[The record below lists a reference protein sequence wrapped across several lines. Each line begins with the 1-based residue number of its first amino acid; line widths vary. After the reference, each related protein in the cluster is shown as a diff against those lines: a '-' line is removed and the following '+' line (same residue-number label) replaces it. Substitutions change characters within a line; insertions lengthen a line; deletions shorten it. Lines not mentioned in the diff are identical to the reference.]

1 MKKICCIL
9 LLFTIGSNAIFAQNN
24 FLNNGKISGNLQLD
38 AQYYIPDSTI
48 GAENLEN
55 KIRANIFANI
65 NYINGGFS
73 AGFRYENFEYP
84 LIDFEKINYVGSGLP
99 YYYAAYNHQYFE
111 VVVGSFYEQFGSGLI
126 YRSYENR
133 NLGYDN
139 ATQGVKVKAKPY
151 QGITLTGVYGRQR
164 NLFINEGLVRGFDM
178 NISFN
183 EIFKKIDESN
193 FRSSIG
199 GSFISKFERDNDP
212 DYKLPQNVGAFAG
225 RASFGYAGFNLQGEY
240 AWKCNDPSA
249 VNNMIYKNGEALLLT
264 TSYSTK
270 GLGIFLTGLRT
281 DNFDFRTV
289 RNAVVNNNIINYIPT
304 LSKEHTYNLLAN
316 YSYSSQPTGQIG
328 FQAEINYKIPKKT
341 KIGGR
346 YGTDIMVNYSRIH
359 DIKKKYVSD
368 AFMDDGNMDLSGT
381 DGYTSSFFAFGKE
394 VFFEDFTFEMGR
406 RFNKSWKLIVSYVY
420 LHYNIEVI
428 EGHFGDPNVHAHTVI
443 TDLTYQINDIHSL
456 RLELQHMN
464 TQQDKGNWMY
474 AQLEYAIAPRW
485 FFSVLD
491 AWNYGNKTKE
501 KQIHYYNVST
511 SFVYKTSKFS
521 LSFGKQKEGIL
532 CVGGVCRSVPASYGC
547 NLSIVTSF

>member
-183 EIFKKIDESN
+183 EIFKKKTN
-193 FRSSIG
+193 
-199 GSFISKFERDNDP
+199 
-212 DYKLPQNVGAFAG
+212 
-225 RASFGYAGFNLQGEY
+225 
-240 AWKCNDPSA
+240 
-249 VNNMIYKNGEALLLT
+249 
-264 TSYSTK
+264 
-270 GLGIFLTGLRT
+270 
-281 DNFDFRTV
+281 
-289 RNAVVNNNIINYIPT
+289 PT
-304 LSKEHTYNLLAN
+304 LEVVSAEVY
-316 YSYSSQPTGQIG
+316 QQI
-328 FQAEINYKIPKKT
+328 
-341 KIGGR
+341 
-346 YGTDIMVNYSRIH
+346 
-359 DIKKKYVSD
+359 
-368 AFMDDGNMDLSGT
+368 
-381 DGYTSSFFAFGKE
+381 
-394 VFFEDFTFEMGR
+394 
-406 RFNKSWKLIVSYVY
+406 
-420 LHYNIEVI
+420 
-428 EGHFGDPNVHAHTVI
+428 
-443 TDLTYQINDIHSL
+443 
-456 RLELQHMN
+456 
-464 TQQDKGNWMY
+464 
-474 AQLEYAIAPRW
+474 
-485 FFSVLD
+485 
-491 AWNYGNKTKE
+491 
-501 KQIHYYNVST
+501 
-511 SFVYKTSKFS
+511 
-521 LSFGKQKEGIL
+521 
-532 CVGGVCRSVPASYGC
+532 
-547 NLSIVTSF
+547 